1 MGSVLLS
8 VATFTLLVMAMMYI
22 VLLARRWLAPGGT
35 AEITINGQRTVEVP
49 VGTALLTDLGNNG
62 LYLPAA
68 CGGRGTC
75 GQCKLKV
82 LEGGGD
88 LLPTEQNHIDRHE
101 AEEGYRL
108 ACQVKVRG
116 DMSVRVPDQ
125 LFGVKRWTSTVR
137 SARHVGTF
145 LKEMVFA
152 MPEGERLD
160 FEAGGYIVLEAP
172 PHDVK
177 FADFDIPEQYR
188 ADWERYGLLQLE
200 SHTDSTTTRAYSLA
214 NHPGED
220 DVAMLV
226 VRIAVP
232 PPNAPEHTPPGKASS
247 WIFSLAPGDEVVLS
261 GPFGEF
267 HANESDREMIL
278 IGGGAGM
285 APMRSIIFDQLLN
298 RQSGRRI
305 RFWYGARSL
314 RELCYRED
322 FDRLAAEHGNFDWQV
337 ALSDPL
343 PGDDWDGPVGFVH
356 RVAYEQYLNDH
367 PAPEELEYYLC
378 GPPVMTA
385 AVIQM
390 LDELGVDRD
399 SIFLDDFGSGR

>member
-1 MGSVLLS
+1 MGGMVLS
-8 VATFTLLVMAMMYI
+8 VATFTVLVMVLAVI
-22 VLLARRWLAPGGT
+22 VLIARRWLSPAGT
-35 AEITINGQRTVEVP
+35 AEIVINEQRSVEVP
-49 VGTALLTDLGNNG
+49 TGSRLLTVLGDHG
-62 LYLPAA
+62 LYLPSG

-75 GQCKLKV
+75 GQCLLQV
-82 LEGGGD
+82 TSGGGA

-101 AEEGYRL
+101 AAEGYRL
-108 ACQVKVRG
+108 ACQVTVRE
-116 DMSVRVPDQ
+116 DMHVRVPEQ

-145 LKEMVFA
+145 LKEMRFA
-152 MPEGERLD
+152 MPEGETLD
-160 FEAGGYIVLEAP
+160 FEAGGYIQIDVP
-172 PHDVK
+172 PYDLA
-177 FADFDIPEQYR
+177 FSDFEIPEQYR
-188 ADWERYGLLQLE
+188 ADWERYGLLELE
-200 SHTDSTTTRAYSLA
+200 SHNDGTVTRAYSLA
-214 NHPGED
+214 NHPGEND
-220 DVAMLV
+220 MAMLV

-232 PPNAPEHTPPGKASS
+232 PPNAPEGTPPGKASS
-247 WIFSLAPGDEVVLS
+247 WIFKLKEGDEATLS

-267 HANESDREMIL
+267 HASDTDREMVM

-285 APMRSIIFDQLLN
+285 APMRSIIFDQLVN
-298 RQSGRRI
+298 RRSGRRI

-322 FDRLAAEHGNFDWQV
+322 FDGLAAGHDNFDWQV

-343 PGDDWDGPVGFVH
+343 PEDDWDGPVGFVH
-356 RVAYEQYLNDH
+356 KVAYEEYLKDH

>member
-1 MGSVLLS
+1 MGGMVLS
-8 VATFTLLVMAMMYI
+8 VATFTVLVMVLAVI
-22 VLLARRWLAPGGT
+22 VLIARRWLSPAGT
-35 AEITINGQRTVEVP
+35 AEIVINEQRSVEVP
-49 VGTALLTDLGNNG
+49 TGSRLLTVLGDHG
-62 LYLPAA
+62 LYLPSG

-75 GQCKLKV
+75 GQCLLQV
-82 LEGGGD
+82 TSGGGA

-101 AEEGYRL
+101 AAEGYRL
-108 ACQVKVRG
+108 ACQVTVRG
-116 DMSVRVPDQ
+116 DMHVRVPEQ

-145 LKEMVFA
+145 LKEMRFA
-152 MPEGERLD
+152 MPEGETLD
-160 FEAGGYIVLEAP
+160 FEAGGYIQIDVP
-172 PHDVK
+172 PYDLA
-177 FADFDIPEQYR
+177 FSDFEIPEQYR
-188 ADWERYGLLQLE
+188 ADWERYGLLELE
-200 SHTDSTTTRAYSLA
+200 SHNDGTVTRAYSLA
-214 NHPGED
+214 NHPGEND
-220 DVAMLV
+220 MAMLV
-226 VRIAVP
+226 VRIAAP
-232 PPNAPEHTPPGKASS
+232 PPDAPEGTPPGKASS
-247 WIFSLAPGDEVVLS
+247 WIFGLKEGDEVTLS

-267 HANESDREMIL
+267 HASDTDREMVM

-285 APMRSIIFDQLLN
+285 APMRSIIFDQLVN

-322 FDRLAAEHGNFDWQV
+322 FDGLAAEHDNFDWQV

-343 PGDDWDGPVGFVH
+343 PDDDWDGPVGFVH
-356 RVAYEQYLNDH
+356 KIAYEQYLKDH

>member
-1 MGSVLLS
+1 MVSVLLS
-8 VATFTLLVMAMMYI
+8 VATFTLLVMTMMYV
-22 VLLARRWLAPGGT
+22 VLLARRWLAPAGT
-35 AEITINGQRTVEVP
+35 AEITINEQRTIEVP
-49 VGTALLTDLGNNG
+49 TGTKLLTDLGNNG

-75 GQCKLKV
+75 GQCKVKV
-82 LEGGGD
+82 TKGGGD

-101 AEEGYRL
+101 AAEGYRL

-116 DMSVRVPDQ
+116 DMRVRVPDQ

-172 PHDVK
+172 PYDVS

-188 ADWERYGLLQLE
+188 SDWERYGLLRLA
-200 SHTDSTTTRAYSLA
+200 SHTDSATTRAYSLA

-232 PPNAPEHTPPGKASS
+232 PPDAPEGTPPGKASS
-247 WIFSLAPGDEVVLS
+247 WIFSLSEGDEVVLS

-267 HANESDREMIL
+267 HANPGDREMVL

-322 FDRLAAEHGNFDWQV
+322 FDQLAAEHDNFDWQV

-343 PGDDWDGPVGFVH
+343 PEDDWQGPAGFVH
-356 RVAYEQYLNDH
+356 KVAYEQYLKDH

>member
-1 MGSVLLS
+1 MSGMVVS
-8 VATFTLLVMAMMYI
+8 VATFIVLVMLMAVI
-22 VLLARRWLAPGGT
+22 VLIARRWLAPGGT
-35 AEITINGQRTVEVP
+35 AEIVINEQRSIEVST
-49 VGTALLTDLGNNG
+49 GRRLLTVLGDHG

-75 GQCKLKV
+75 GQCRLQV
-82 LEGGGD
+82 ASGGGA

-101 AEEGYRL
+101 AAEGYRL
-108 ACQVKVRG
+108 ACQVTVRG
-116 DMSVRVPDQ
+116 DMHVRVPEQ

-152 MPEGERLD
+152 MPEGETLD
-160 FEAGGYIVLEAP
+160 FEAGGYIQIDAP
-172 PHDVK
+172 PYDLE
-177 FADFDIPEQYR
+177 FSDFDIPEEYR
-188 ADWERYGLLQLE
+188 ADWERYGLLELE
-200 SHTDSTTTRAYSLA
+200 SHSDGTVTRAYSLA

-232 PPNAPEHTPPGKASS
+232 PPDAPEGTPPGKVSS
-247 WIFSLAPGDEVVLS
+247 WIFNLKEGDEATLS

-267 HANESDREMIL
+267 HASDTDREMVL

-285 APMRSIIFDQLLN
+285 APMRSIIFDQLVN
-298 RQSGRRI
+298 RRSGRRI

-314 RELCYRED
+314 RELCYQDD
-322 FDRLAAEHGNFDWQV
+322 FDRLTAGHDNFDWQV

-343 PGDDWDGPVGFVH
+343 PEDDWAGPEGFVH
-356 RVAYEQYLNDH
+356 KVAYEQYLKDH

>member
-1 MGSVLLS
+1 MGGMILS
-8 VATFTLLVMAMMYI
+8 VATFTVLVMVLAVI
-22 VLLARRWLAPGGT
+22 VLIARRWLSPAGT
-35 AEITINGQRTVEVP
+35 EEIVINEQRSVEVP
-49 VGTALLTDLGNNG
+49 TGSRLLTVLGDHG
-62 LYLPAA
+62 LYLPSG

-75 GQCKLKV
+75 GQCLLQV
-82 LEGGGD
+82 TSGGGA

-101 AEEGYRL
+101 AAEGYRL
-108 ACQVKVRG
+108 ACQVTVRG
-116 DMSVRVPDQ
+116 DMHVRVPEQ

-145 LKEMVFA
+145 LKEMRFA
-152 MPEGERLD
+152 MPEGETLD
-160 FEAGGYIVLEAP
+160 FEAGGYIQIDVP
-172 PHDVK
+172 PYDLA
-177 FADFDIPEQYR
+177 FSDFDIPEQYR
-188 ADWERYGLLQLE
+188 ADWERYGLLELE
-200 SHTDSTTTRAYSLA
+200 SHNDGTVTRAYSLA
-214 NHPGED
+214 NHPGESEM
-220 DVAMLV
+220 AMLV

-232 PPNAPEHTPPGKASS
+232 PPDAPEGTPPGKASS
-247 WIFSLAPGDEVVLS
+247 WIFGLKEGDEATLS

-267 HANESDREMIL
+267 HASDTDREMVM

-285 APMRSIIFDQLLN
+285 APMRSIIFDQLVN

-322 FDRLAAEHGNFDWQV
+322 FDGLAAEHDNFDWQV

-343 PGDDWDGPVGFVH
+343 PDDDWDGPAGFVH
-356 RVAYEQYLNDH
+356 KVAYEQYLKDH

>member
-1 MGSVLLS
+1 MGGMVLS
-8 VATFTLLVMAMMYI
+8 VATFTVLVMVLAVI
-22 VLLARRWLAPGGT
+22 VLIARRWLSPAGT
-35 AEITINGQRTVEVP
+35 AEIVINEQRSVEVST
-49 VGTALLTDLGNNG
+49 GSRLLTVLGDHG
-62 LYLPAA
+62 LYLPSG

-75 GQCKLKV
+75 GQCLLQV
-82 LEGGGD
+82 TSGGGA
-88 LLPTEQNHIDRHE
+88 LLPTEQNHIDRHQA
-101 AEEGYRL
+101 AEGFRL
-108 ACQVKVRG
+108 ACQVTVRG
-116 DMSVRVPDQ
+116 DMHVRVPEQ

-145 LKEMVFA
+145 LKEMRFA
-152 MPEGERLD
+152 MPAGETLD
-160 FEAGGYIVLEAP
+160 FEAGGYIQIDVP
-172 PHDVK
+172 PYDLA
-177 FADFDIPEQYR
+177 FSDFEIPGQYR
-188 ADWERYGLLQLE
+188 ADWERYGLLNLE
-200 SHTDSTTTRAYSLA
+200 SHNDATVTRAYSLA
-214 NHPGED
+214 NHPGEND
-220 DVAMLV
+220 MAMLV

-232 PPNAPEHTPPGKASS
+232 PPDAPEGTPPGKASS
-247 WIFSLAPGDEVVLS
+247 WIFRLKEGDEATLS

-267 HANESDREMIL
+267 HANETDREMVM

-285 APMRSIIFDQLLN
+285 APMRSIIFDQLVN

-314 RELCYRED
+314 RELCYRQD
-322 FDRLAAEHGNFDWQV
+322 FDRLAAEHDNFDWQV

-343 PGDDWDGPVGFVH
+343 PEDDWDGPVGFVH
-356 RVAYEQYLNDH
+356 KVAYEEYLKDH

>member
-1 MGSVLLS
+1 MGGVFVS
-8 VATFTLLVMAMMYI
+8 VATFTILVMVLAVI
-22 VLLARRWLAPGGT
+22 VLIARRWLAPGGT
-35 AEITINGQRTVEVP
+35 AEIVINEQRSFEVST
-49 VGTALLTDLGNNG
+49 GSRLLTVLGNHG
-62 LYLPAA
+62 FYLPSG

-75 GQCKLKV
+75 GQCRLQV
-82 LEGGGD
+82 TGGGGA
-88 LLPTEQNHIDRHE
+88 LLPTEQNHIDRHD
-101 AEEGYRL
+101 AAEGYRL
-108 ACQVKVRG
+108 ACQVTVRG
-116 DMSVRVPDQ
+116 DMRVRIPDQ
-125 LFGVKRWTSTVR
+125 LFGVKRWTGTVR

-152 MPEGERLD
+152 MPSGEALE
-160 FEAGGYIVLEAP
+160 FEAGGYVQIEVP
-172 PHDVK
+172 PYDLK
-177 FADFDIPEQYR
+177 FADFDIPEAYR
-188 ADWERYGLLQLE
+188 ADWQRYGLLDLE
-200 SHTDSTTTRAYSLA
+200 SHNDTTVTRAYSLA
-214 NHPGED
+214 NHPGESD
-220 DVAMLV
+220 IVMLV

-232 PPNAPEHTPPGKASS
+232 PPSAPEGTPPGAASS
-247 WIFSLAPGDEVVLS
+247 WIFRLKEGDEATLS

-267 HANESDREMIL
+267 HATETDREMVL

-285 APMRSIIFDQLLN
+285 APMRSIIFDQLVN
-298 RQSGRRI
+298 RESGRRI

-314 RELCYRED
+314 RELCYQED
-322 FDRLAAEHGNFDWQV
+322 FDRLAAEHENFDWQV

-343 PGDDWDGPVGFVH
+343 PDDDWDGPVGFVH
-356 RVAYEQYLNDH
+356 RVAYEQYLKDH